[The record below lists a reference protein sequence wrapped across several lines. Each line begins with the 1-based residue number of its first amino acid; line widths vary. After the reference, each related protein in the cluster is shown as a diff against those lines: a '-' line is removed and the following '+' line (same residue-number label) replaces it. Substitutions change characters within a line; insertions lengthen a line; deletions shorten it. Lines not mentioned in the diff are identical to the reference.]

1 MSFRFASSAYPQ
13 TSLAEVRAQFTREPD
28 KGPEGRSAFDAV
40 AYRAHIAE
48 AVIAAQ
54 PVTDADLAAL
64 GQARAA
70 AVRDRLLADTPE
82 GPQEGRGRAR
92 AGPTGEAQG
101 SGVRDRRAGRDG
113 SRSSRGLENT
123 AYGSWFSAVLF
134 GG

>member
-54 PVTDADLAAL
+54 PITDADLAAL

-70 AVRDRLLADTPE
+70 AVRDRLLADAPE
-82 GPQEGRGRAR
+82 GPQEGTAVEPERVLLVEPR
-92 AGPTGEAQG
+92 EVESENDEQ
-101 SGVRDRRAGRDG
+101 VVMEV
-113 SRSSRGLENT
+113 GL
-123 AYGSWFSAVLF
+123 AVD
-134 GG
+134 